1 MKILVKGNIEVESIL
16 FMGGAQVFATGCV
29 VALGMTDEQIKQR
42 KESKIWDIQED
53 RYTAP

>member
-29 VALGMTDEQIKQR
+29 VALGMTDEQIKA
-42 KESKIWDIQED
+42 KKGE
-53 RYTAP
+53 